1 MLIRH
6 LPCFA
11 VAAEEQNL
19 ARAAVRLGISAS
31 ALTRR
36 IQALESELG
45 GVQLFERRP
54 SGICLSAAGRAFLD
68 DIQGPL
74 DQLKCAAMRAE
85 RLSKGMASE
94 LRIGVNPI
102 SLRQQFLR
110 AALERFQGLYP
121 DIRIE
126 LVPMPSRLQADA
138 LRSGGLDI
146 ALLSLPF
153 GDEGFGVEAIE
164 DFPMLLT
171 LSKEHPKADKHQ
183 LTLSDLKGENVV
195 GIGRKW
201 IPGTYDTIAA
211 QFERAGVE
219 QRIICETHCD
229 ATIAKL
235 IGLGV
240 GVGFVTPADKGT
252 PSEGLCQRV
261 LEDFSA
267 SLPLS
272 LVWRVQGNPKINKFV
287 RIVGD
292 TCGEAL
298 H

>member
-6 LPCFA
+6 LPYFA

-36 IQALESELG
+36 IQTLESELG

-68 DIQGPL
+68 DIQVPL
-74 DQLKCAAMRAE
+74 DQLKRATTRAE
-85 RLSKGMASE
+85 RLTKALAGE

-102 SLRQQFLR
+102 SLRQQFLSSALKRFR
-110 AALERFQGLYP
+110 AIYP

-126 LVPMPSRLQADA
+126 LVPMPSRFQADA

-146 ALLSLPF
+146 ALLSVPF
-153 GDEGFGVEAIE
+153 GDEGFGVEAID

-171 LSKEHPKADKHQ
+171 LSREHPKAEKQ
-183 LTLSDLKGENVV
+183 ELTLADLKGENVV

-229 ATIAKL
+229 ATIANL
-235 IGLGV
+235 IALGV

-252 PSEGLCQRV
+252 PSEGLYQRV

-272 LVWRVQGNPKINKFV
+272 LVWRAGGNARIDKFV

-292 TCGEAL
+292 SCNGEM